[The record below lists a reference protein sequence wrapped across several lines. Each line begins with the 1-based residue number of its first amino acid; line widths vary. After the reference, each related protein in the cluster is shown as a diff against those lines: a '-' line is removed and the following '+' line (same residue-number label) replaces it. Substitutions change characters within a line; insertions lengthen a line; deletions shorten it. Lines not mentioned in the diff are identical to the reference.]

1 MSAKLLVKLLTIK
14 VKLATINFQLS
25 TQVLSIRIR
34 KCKGELGLK
43 RNIVGIPT
51 MWVKNMSPLALWMVR
66 VWAEKVCKGWHLS
79 SFLQYSLSLI
89 GHKAK
94 NNNKIYLTLYFIV
107 MIEQVITFFGML
119 RHNNGTLARHGSQDG
134 SHGWTDQAFNV
145 QTWTQPSA
153 ASPPDQN

>member
-1 MSAKLLVKLLTIK
+1 MK
-14 VKLATINFQLS
+14 ATFNFELS
-25 TQVLSIRIR
+25 TQGLSIGIR
-34 KCKGELGLK
+34 KCWSCLCFGWTWPEKE
-43 RNIVGIPT
+43 NCSNFYQNPNNVGQEHVTSCPVDGNS
-51 MWVKNMSPLALWMVR
+51 MGW
-66 VWAEKVCKGWHLS
+66 KVCKGWHLS

-134 SHGWTDQAFNV
+134 SHGWTDHAFNV